1 MTLTDLRG
9 FLRERNRVS
18 LGEVAGHFN
27 TDKGIAES
35 MLEHWVRNG
44 CVDKKSGGVFSST
57 CYVKWSGQRTTGYQ
71 WSGG

>member
-27 TDKGIAES
+27 TDQGTAES
-35 MLEHWVRNG
+35 MLEHWVRKG
-44 CVDKKSGGVFSST
+44 SVEKKTGDVFSST
-57 CYVKWSGQRTTGYQ
+57 CCGKCGGHKVTWYQ
-71 WSGG
+71 WIEG